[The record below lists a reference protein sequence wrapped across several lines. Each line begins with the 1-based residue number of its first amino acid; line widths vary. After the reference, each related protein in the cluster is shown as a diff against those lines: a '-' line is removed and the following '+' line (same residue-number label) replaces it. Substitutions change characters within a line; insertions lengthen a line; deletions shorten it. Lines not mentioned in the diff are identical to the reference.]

1 MGHFPTYLH
10 AKGTSPT
17 VSVESRFAPESASQ
31 LTVLRM
37 LVDPEQLRMDAPVF
51 RAIAAFVAHHNAGG
65 ERVLSEEIASQADG

>member
-1 MGHFPTYLH
+1 
-10 AKGTSPT
+10 
-17 VSVESRFAPESASQ
+17 
-31 LTVLRM
+31 M